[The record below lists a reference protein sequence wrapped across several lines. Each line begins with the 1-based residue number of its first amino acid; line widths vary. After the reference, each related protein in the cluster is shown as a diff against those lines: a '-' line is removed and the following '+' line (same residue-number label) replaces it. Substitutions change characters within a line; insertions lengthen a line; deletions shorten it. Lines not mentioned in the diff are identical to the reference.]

1 MVLDMT
7 LNREGKTYR
16 HRLNNALV
24 LVVKS
29 KRMSAGTAKHTILVL
44 EAGDGKTSTGLT
56 INAGEQRDIDEV
68 PVDKWERNW
77 EEV

>member
-1 MVLDMT
+1 MS

-29 KRMSAGTAKHTILVL
+29 KRMSSGTAKHTILVL
-44 EAGDGKTSTGLT
+44 EEGDGSTSTG
-56 INAGEQRDIDEV
+56 IKIRAGEQRDIDEV
-68 PVDKWERNW
+68 PVNKWENNW

>member
-1 MVLDMT
+1 MSA

-24 LVVKS
+24 LVVKT
-29 KRMSAGTAKHTILVL
+29 KRLSAGTGIHTVLVL
-44 EAGDGKTSTGLT
+44 EAGDGKTSTGNP
-56 INAGEQRDIDEV
+56 IRAGEQQDVDEN
-68 PVDKWERNW
+68 PVNKWDRNW